1 MNRETLLIIARDSQL
16 VMGALGSLEKCN
28 GYVEKFYLDGEQGYL
43 TKYFGVKTPYK
54 GWIDTDRI
62 DRVTITKKAFRELIR
77 AMWFR
82 PKALFNSFL
91 TLYRAEGGLRD
102 YRLNDYEFCP
112 AVREL
117 IRVGKKVNEDL
128 AYCAGMFIYFSPTYR
143 VWLQDIIGELDKEN
157 FDKNPLT
164 EILRLKRIFMGRLER
179 YQSGNPERKMVNMLW
194 WLLIGAITLK
204 RKQAK
209 EIVRDLDISKVKL
222 DALDRY
228 YCLRRDSYNIW
239 GLSLEDRLK
248 LVGEIDEMEGNII
261 LNI

>member
-1 MNRETLLIIARDSQL
+1 MNKETLLIIAKDSQL

-82 PKALFNSFL
+82 PKALFNSFI

-164 EILRLKRIFMGRLER
+164 EILRLHKIFRER
-179 YQSGNPERKMVNMLW
+179 CITGEKDTKIRTMVYLLML
-194 WLLIGAITLK
+194 LVAFK

-209 EIVRDLDISKVKL
+209 EIVKDLDISKVKL

-228 YCLRRDSYNIW
+228 YCLRRDSYNFW
-239 GLSLEDRLK
+239 GLTLEDRLK
-248 LVGEIDEMEGNII
+248 LVKEWDKVDENII
-261 LNI
+261 LEI